1 MAVSS
6 ISAAENLSLKKV
18 GRIDALA
25 NNTGMN
31 DGVGFEK
38 RTSNQFIASLQR
50 NLLHYGN
57 MAHCARPH
65 LKHTGGSKGHRG
77 SPLRDSCKH
86 PRCCRRDAAPMA
98 LVGAQVSES

>member
-6 ISAAENLSLKKV
+6 ISAAENLSMKKV

-50 NLLHYGN
+50 NLSHYGN
-57 MAHCARPH
+57 MAHSRAA
-65 LKHTGGSKGHRG
+65 TFEAHRWIHG
-77 SPLRDSCKH
+77 PPRLSP
-86 PRCCRRDAAPMA
+86 AGF
-98 LVGAQVSES
+98 V